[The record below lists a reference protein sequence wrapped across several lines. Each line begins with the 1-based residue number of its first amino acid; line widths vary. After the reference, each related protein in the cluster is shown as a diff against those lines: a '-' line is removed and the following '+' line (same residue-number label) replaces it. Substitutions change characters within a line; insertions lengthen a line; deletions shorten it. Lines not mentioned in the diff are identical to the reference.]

1 MIANEAPALP
11 VTPSKHADPQVCPIC
26 GTPSPLNWLAA
37 PDWFHGR
44 TKKYQLLRCSS
55 CSLVWLKDP
64 PSPSEMGEHYG
75 EAYDRAISTASKT
88 SEHWFGRRDAVL
100 HFKNSGALL
109 DLGCGSG
116 GFLSAIKGPSWQ
128 LYGVEMS
135 DNAAAIARDRCG
147 AQVFVGDV
155 LDAPFQPNSFDA
167 ITCFNVFEHMYE
179 PDAVLAQVAKWLK
192 PGGVFYTMMPNI
204 DSAAMRIFRSYWYAL
219 ELPRHLYHFSPA
231 TLKMLGEN
239 SGLTVVSIKTHR
251 ELYFETSVRY
261 VVDDL
266 LRKRGIPRKSVA
278 DSYPDNSSIPWRAV
292 RKVFRVAAMPII
304 NAAASLYGDGETIT
318 AVFTKNAAS
327 A

>member
-1 MIANEAPALP
+1 MVANEAPALP

-26 GTPSPLNWLAA
+26 GTPNPLNWLAA
-37 PDWFHGR
+37 SDWFHGR
-44 TKKYQLLRCSS
+44 TKKHQLLRCSS

-100 HFKNSGALL
+100 HFKASGALL
-109 DLGCGSG
+109 DLGCGTG

-135 DNAAAIARDRCG
+135 EYAAAIAHDRCG

-155 LDAPFQPNSFDA
+155 LDAPFQPNSF
-167 ITCFNVFEHMYE
+167 
-179 PDAVLAQVAKWLK
+179 DAVLAQVAKWLK

-204 DSAAMRIFRSYWYAL
+204 DSAATRIFRSYWYAL

-261 VVDDL
+261 AVDDL
-266 LRKRGIPRKSVA
+266 LRKLGIPRKSVA

-304 NAAASLYGDGETIT
+304 NAAASFYGDGETIT

>member
-1 MIANEAPALP
+1 MVANEAPALP
-11 VTPSKHADPQVCPIC
+11 VAPSKHADPQVCPIC
-26 GTPSPLNWLAA
+26 GTPNPLNWLAA

-100 HFKNSGALL
+100 HFKASGALL

-116 GFLSAIKGPSWQ
+116 GFLSAFKGPSWQ

-135 DNAAAIARDRCG
+135 EYAAAIAHDRCG

-204 DSAAMRIFRSYWYAL
+204 DSAATRIFRSYWYAL

-231 TLKMLGEN
+231 TLKKLGEN

-261 VVDDL
+261 AVDDL
-266 LRKRGIPRKSVA
+266 LRKLGIPRKSVA

-304 NAAASLYGDGETIT
+304 NAAASFYGDGETIT

>member
-11 VTPSKHADPQVCPIC
+11 VAPSKHASLQVCPIC
-26 GTPSPLNWLAA
+26 GTPSLLNWLAA

-64 PSPSEMGEHYG
+64 PSPAEMGEHYG

-155 LDAPFQPNSFDA
+155 LDAPFQPNSFEA

-204 DSAAMRIFRSYWYAL
+204 DSAATRIFGSYWYAL

-231 TLKMLGEN
+231 TLKKLGEN

-261 VVDDL
+261 AIDDL
-266 LRKRGIPRKSVA
+266 LRKFGIQRKSVA
-278 DSYPDNSSIPWRAV
+278 DSYPDPSSIPWRAV
-292 RKVFRVAAMPII
+292 RKVFRVAAMPVI

>member
-1 MIANEAPALP
+1 MVTNEAAALP
-11 VTPSKHADPQVCPIC
+11 VAPSKHADPQVCPIC
-26 GTPSPLNWLAA
+26 GTPSLLNWLAA
-37 PDWFHGR
+37 PDRFHGR
-44 TKKYQLLRCSS
+44 TKKYQLLCCSS

-100 HFKNSGALL
+100 HFKASGVLL

-116 GFLSAIKGPSWQ
+116 GFLSAFKGPSWQ

-135 DNAAAIARDRCG
+135 EHAAAIAHDRCG

-155 LDAPFQPNSFDA
+155 L
-167 ITCFNVFEHMYE
+167 CFNVFEHMYE

-204 DSAAMRIFRSYWYAL
+204 DSAATRIFRSYWYAL

-251 ELYFETSVRY
+251 ELYFETSIRY
-261 VVDDL
+261 AVDDL
-266 LRKRGIPRKSVA
+266 LRKLGIPRKSVA

-292 RKVFRVAAMPII
+292 RKVFRVAALPVI